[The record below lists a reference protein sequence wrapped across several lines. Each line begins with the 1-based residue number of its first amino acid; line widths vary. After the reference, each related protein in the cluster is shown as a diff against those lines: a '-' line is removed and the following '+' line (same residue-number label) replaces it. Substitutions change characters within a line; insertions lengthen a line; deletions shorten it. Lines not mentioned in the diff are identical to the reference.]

1 MNEREIF
8 EKKKKKGRVKLENK
22 AHKRK
27 QAAMWTQG
35 TLKKKEVV
43 LNMNRRD
50 TKYLLE
56 KALEWGNY

>member
-1 MNEREIF
+1 
-8 EKKKKKGRVKLENK
+8 VKLENK